1 MKKKLKWG
9 IIGFGNASE
18 QFVKCLKNN
27 NTHEIEILSSVSK
40 REFLYKKIN
49 FIGNISDSYLD
60 VIKSSKVDIVFIGLT
75 NELHYE
81 YSKLALQNNKHVVIE
96 KPACINEKQFF
107 DLLTIAKKNNL
118 KIFEA
123 IYFRSN
129 PNIDNIFNILKQN
142 DFFRIKKIF
151 SEFGNDALGG
161 RKIFGIRLKKP
172 NAKKRLFS
180 TKQFGGAIWD
190 LGCYPI
196 AFVNLFLKNFVGE
209 YLSNIKIVDKKK
221 IIGSTGVD
229 MESELILKQ
238 NNIDIKLK
246 SSLINNLSNSIKIE
260 FVEGKVEILNLMNFD
275 NDIII
280 KLNLE
285 NKVLEFKLN
294 NNKNI
299 IECFLDKISST
310 LNKNI
315 ENFDFPLVTNFET
328 LENIK
333 IMNKWRN

>member
-40 REFLYKKIN
+40 REFLYKKIK
-49 FIGNISDSYLD
+49 FIDNISDSYLD

-96 KPACINEKQFF
+96 KPACINENQFY

-129 PNIDNIFNILKQN
+129 PSIDNIFNILKQN

-172 NAKKRLFS
+172 DAKKRLFS

-238 NNIDIKLK
+238 KNIDIKLK

-280 KLNLE
+280 KLNLK

-299 IECFLDKISST
+299 IECFLDKISGT
-310 LNKNI
+310 LNHNI